1 MGFRDELTF
10 AFRSL
15 VRMKGLTTTVVL
27 TLALGIGANAAIF
40 SLVRAVLLRP
50 LVNRDEHRLVYIRQ
64 SAPGIG
70 AESIMFSVPE
80 IRDLKQRVEALAE
93 VGDFSTV
100 VFSMVGLGEPRQVR
114 AGVVSGNYFDVMG
127 LRPVLGRLLGQADH
141 GPAAA
146 GAVVLTH
153 HFWSTALNADPSVLG
168 KTIRLDQGF
177 ELDTGRSAV
186 IVGVLQPSI
195 PYPAETEIF
204 SNIVTSPHHLSASM
218 VEGREHRMTEVFARL
233 SPASTLEVAKA
244 QLMEAYATITR
255 DHREAYPVRAGF
267 AVSMVPLREQ
277 LTSNARTVLFVLL
290 AASIL
295 IFVIAVSNVANL
307 ILARTVRRESELT
320 LRAALGAHT
329 GALRATLL
337 AESLLLCGTGA
348 LFGVV
353 LAWPMVGVLSQ
364 YASRFSVRALE
375 MTVDV
380 NLLWVSVLLA
390 LIAAV
395 LLAYVPALP
404 SDRRI
409 GGLKLAGGSIRIVG
423 GTRHRLNA
431 FAVTQI
437 AASFVLLAG
446 AVMLLRTFLALQ
458 AASPGFDT
466 SRVLAVNVPVTTYGR
481 TEPQIREFY
490 RHVQARVGRLPGV
503 ERVAVGSSVP
513 WRDVGLFERA
523 TFSFQIEGE
532 RRDAAGDDPRAKFR
546 SVSPGYFAALGLPL
560 RAGRDFTADDDNDS
574 EKVVIISESVAA
586 KLFPGRIAVN
596 RHLMWTDG
604 VMKFIGISPEPRRIV
619 GVVPD
624 VDDERVTPGPALTV
638 YHPFEQQIIGGR
650 IFVHTRADPHA
661 LVPDITRIVR
671 TLADD
676 QPIEHAATLADIRAE
691 VMAPER
697 LNTVVFGVFAAVAL
711 AIAVIG
717 VAGVLAFS
725 VSARTREFAIKMA
738 IGSHQGGI
746 LAGVLK
752 SGAAIAIAGI
762 AAGVGGGYVVAQIAA
777 RYIEELQMPGGVAVT
792 AAAAVLLVAAVG
804 ASVVPAARA
813 ARTNVMRALRAE

>member
-1 MGFRDELTF
+1 
-10 AFRSL
+10 
-15 VRMKGLTTTVVL
+15 MKGLTITVVL

-70 AESIMFSVPE
+70 ADNILFSMPE
-80 IRDLKQRVEALAE
+80 IRDLRQRVEAFDA
-93 VGDFSTV
+93 VGDFSTIT
-100 VFSMVGLGEPRQVR
+100 FSMTGLGEPRQVR

-127 LRPVLGRLLGQADH
+127 LRPVLGRLLGNTDD
-141 GPAAA
+141 GPAAS

-153 HFWSTALNADPSVLG
+153 RFWSTAFQSDQSVLG
-168 KTIRLDQGF
+168 KTIRLDDGF
-177 ELDTGRSAV
+177 ERETGRAAV
-186 IVGVLQPSI
+186 VVGVLEPSI
-195 PYPAETEIF
+195 PYPAETELF
-204 SNIVTSPHHLSASM
+204 ANIVTSPHHLSATM

-233 SPASTLEVAKA
+233 APTSTLELAKA
-244 QLMEAYATITR
+244 QMTEAYAGIKR
-255 DHREAYPVRAGF
+255 DHSEAYPARAGF
-267 AVSMVPLREQ
+267 ALRMVPLREQ
-277 LTSNARTVLFVLL
+277 LTANARTVLIVLL

-348 LFGVV
+348 FLGAA
-353 LAWPMVGVLSQ
+353 LAWPLVGVLSQ
-364 YASRFSVRALE
+364 YASRFSLRALE
-375 MTVDV
+375 MTVDA

-390 LIAAV
+390 LVAAV
-395 LLAYVPALP
+395 LLAYIPALP
-404 SDRRI
+404 SDRRS
-409 GGLKLAGGSIRIVG
+409 GGLKLASGNVRIAG

-431 FAVTQI
+431 FAITQI

-466 SRVLAVNVPVTTYGR
+466 SRVLAVDVPVTMHGR
-481 TEPQIREFY
+481 TESQIRRFY
-490 RHVQARVGRLPGV
+490 RQVQTRVGALPGV
-503 ERVAVGSSVP
+503 ERVAVGSAVP
-513 WRDVGLFERA
+513 WRDAGPLERL
-523 TFSFQIEGE
+523 TFSFQVEGQ

-546 SVSPGYFAALGLPL
+546 SVSPGYFAALGVPL
-560 RAGRDFTADDDNDS
+560 QAGRDFNPDDDHDS
-574 EKVVIISESVAA
+574 ERVVIISQSLAT
-586 KLFPGRIAVN
+586 KLFPGRTALN

-624 VDDERVTPGPALTV
+624 IDDENIAPGPAFTV

-650 IFVHTRADPHA
+650 IFVHTRADPYA
-661 LVPDITRIVR
+661 LVPEITGVVR
-671 TLADD
+671 RLAED
-676 QPIEHAATLADIRAE
+676 QPIEHAATLTEIRAE
-691 VMAPER
+691 VLAPER
-697 LNTVVFGVFAAVAL
+697 LNSLVFGVFAAVAL

-725 VSARTREFAIKMA
+725 VSARTREFAIRMA
-738 IGSHQGGI
+738 IGSHQSGI

-752 SGAAIAIAGI
+752 SGASMAIAGI
-762 AAGVGGGYVVAQIAA
+762 AAGIGGGYVVARILV
-777 RYIEELQMPGGVAVT
+777 RYVDQMQMPGGIAVIG
-792 AAAAVLLVAAVG
+792 AATVLLIAAVAA
-804 ASVVPAARA
+804 SLVPAARA
-813 ARTNVMRALRAE
+813 ARTNVMAALRAE